1 MKAMV
6 PPFTLTAVGAILAL
20 AACNS
25 KPPTQAANC
34 TGDDC
39 AREGGSDTASEERQE
54 EAMKSKGGD
63 EPSGG
68 SSGSSGS
75 SGGSTSSGDGSSGG
89 EKVPYDKEAVD
100 AVMNRAARQVKDN
113 CGSVTEDD
121 GKRVGPYGTAKL
133 SIRLGRNGHV
143 KDVTVPDP
151 YAGKAVGRCAQQAFE
166 RVTFPPYSAS
176 SDVTIERDV
185 EIVPPKGK

>member
-1 MKAMV
+1 MKATAV
-6 PPFTLTAVGAILAL
+6 AIPLLAVGALLTLGAL

-39 AREGGSDTASEERQE
+39 AREKSDTASEERQE
-54 EAMKSKGGD
+54 EVMHSKGD

-68 SSGSSGS
+68 GSS
-75 SGGSTSSGDGSSGG
+75 SGGGTTTSSGDTSSGG
-89 EKVPYDKEAVD
+89 EKVPYDKDAVD
-100 AVMNRAARQVKDN
+100 AVMNRAARQVKDH

-151 YAGKAVGRCAQQAFE
+151 FNGKAVGRCAAQAFE
-166 RVTFPPYSAS
+166 RVTFPPYGGS

-185 EIVPPKGK
+185 EIVAPKGK